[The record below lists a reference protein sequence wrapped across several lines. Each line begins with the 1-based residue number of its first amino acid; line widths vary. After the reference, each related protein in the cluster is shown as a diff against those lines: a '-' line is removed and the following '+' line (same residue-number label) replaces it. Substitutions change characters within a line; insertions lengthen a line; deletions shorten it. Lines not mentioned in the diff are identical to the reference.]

1 MSKALYIAEKPSVA
15 QEFAKALKINGQR
28 RDGYLESQDSVVTWC
43 VGHLVTMSYPEKYD
57 IKYKRWSLDTLPFLP
72 REFKY
77 EVIPGVQKQFEI
89 VKGLL
94 NREDVD
100 TIYVCTDS
108 GREGEYIYRLV
119 AQMAGVHGKK
129 EKRVWIDSQTEEE
142 IMRGI
147 REAKDLS
154 AYDNLSASAYL
165 RAKEDYLMGINFSRV
180 LTLRYGNSVSNY
192 LNTKYQA
199 ISVGRVMTCVL
210 GMVVRREREI
220 RAFVKTPFY
229 RVLSSIALEGENF
242 EGEWRAVEGSR
253 YFQTPYLY
261 KENGFKKK
269 AYAEKLIQELLVSKP
284 LQCTVEKIER
294 KKENRNPPLLFNL
307 AELQNVCSKL
317 FKISPDETLKIVQE
331 LYEKKLVTYPRT
343 DARVLSTAA
352 AKEIYK
358 NISGLRNYEHTAEI
372 AQHIIEQ
379 GNYKNLAKTRYVND
393 KQITDHYAI
402 VPTGQGLNAL
412 RSVSLT
418 AQRVY
423 ETIVRRF
430 VCIFYPPAVYQKI
443 SLVTKIQNESF
454 FSSFKVLLDE
464 GYLKVATNSFAKRK
478 AADAMS
484 SVNRAGAAGNE
495 GSEEEDPD
503 TGKNDG
509 NKADDSAEDM
519 ACDTRLLAALQNLKK
534 GDILSVD
541 SLSIKEGETSPPKRY
556 NSGSMI
562 LAMENAGQLIEDEE
576 LRAQI
581 KSCGIGTSATRAEI
595 LKKLCNIK
603 YLALNKKTQV
613 ITPTLLG
620 EMIFDVVNCS
630 IRQLLNPELTASWEK
645 GLNYVAEG
653 SITEQEYMDKLE
665 HFVRL
670 RTRQVE
676 DSNIQPYLRQFFDA
690 AAVNYK
696 DSSEKNSVKTTGR
709 ATSAAGRSR
718 TCRKPSASKS
728 SVHL

>member
-1 MSKALYIAEKPSVA
+1 VA

-28 RDGYLESQDSVVTWC
+28 KDGYLESDDSVVTWC

-57 IKYKRWSLDTLPFLP
+57 IKFKRWSFDTLPFLP
-72 REFKY
+72 HEFKY
-77 EVIPGVQKQFEI
+77 EVIPGVKKQFEI

-94 NREDVD
+94 NRPDVD

-119 AQMAGVHGKK
+119 AQMAGVKGKVQ
-129 EKRVWIDSQTEEE
+129 KRVWIDSQTEEE
-142 IMRGI
+142 ILRGI
-147 REAKDLS
+147 REAKDIS
-154 AYDNLSASAYL
+154 EYDNLAASAYL

-180 LTLRYGNSVSNY
+180 LTLRYGSSVTNY
-192 LNTKYQA
+192 LHSKYQA
-199 ISVGRVMTCVL
+199 IAVGRVMTCVL

-220 RAFVKTPFY
+220 RVFVKTPFY
-229 RVLSSIALEGENF
+229 RVLGSIGLAGENF
-242 EGEWRAVEGSR
+242 DGEWRAVEGSR
-253 YFQTPYLY
+253 YFQSPYLY
-261 KENGFKKK
+261 KENGFRKKEH
-269 AYAEKLIQELLVSKP
+269 AQMLIDQLMVNQP
-284 LQCTVEKIER
+284 LSCIVEKVER
-294 KKENRNPPLLFNL
+294 KKENKNPPLLFNL

-317 FKISPDETLKIVQE
+317 FKISPDETLRIVQE

-343 DARVLSTAA
+343 DARVLSTAV

-358 NISGLRNYEHTAEI
+358 NISGLRNYQQAGAAAAEVLGMESWKSI
-372 AQHIIEQ
+372 
-379 GNYKNLAKTRYVND
+379 AKTRYVND

-402 VPTGQGLNAL
+402 IPTGQGLNAL
-412 RSVSLT
+412 GSVSLT

-430 VCIFYPPAVYQKI
+430 LCIFYPPAVYQKV
-443 SLVTKIQNESF
+443 SLVTKLDGEAF
-454 FSSFKVLLDE
+454 FSSFKVLKEE
-464 GYLKVATNSFAKRK
+464 GYLKIATNSFSRKRASDSEK
-478 AADAMS
+478 
-484 SVNRAGAAGNE
+484 NGN
-495 GSEEEDPD
+495 GEEDE
-503 TGKNDG
+503 
-509 NKADDSAEDM
+509 AS
-519 ACDTRLLAALQNLKK
+519 CDTVLLEALQKLKK
-534 GDILSVD
+534 GDILPVNG
-541 SLSIKEGETSPPKRY
+541 LSIKEGETSPPKRY

-581 KSCGIGTSATRAEI
+581 KGSGIGTSATRAEI
-595 LKKLCNIK
+595 LKKLFNIK

-645 GLNYVAEG
+645 GLTYVAEG

-665 HFVRL
+665 HFVRV

-676 DSNIQPYLRQFFDA
+676 ASNYQYNLRQFFDA
-690 AAVNYK
+690 AAVNY
-696 DSSEKNSVKTTGR
+696 
-709 ATSAAGRSR
+709 
-718 TCRKPSASKS
+718 RKPERASGQGGKRS
-728 SVHL
+728 S

>member
-57 IKYKRWSLDTLPFLP
+57 IKYKRWRLDTLPFLP

-119 AQMAGVHGKK
+119 AQMAGVRGKK

-242 EGEWRAVEGSR
+242 EGEWRAVEGCR

-261 KENGFKKK
+261 KENGFKEK
-269 AYAEKLIQELLVSKP
+269 AYAEKLIQELSVSQP

-503 TGKNDG
+503 TGKNGG

-696 DSSEKNSVKTTGR
+696 DSSEKNSAKTTGR
-709 ATSAAGRSR
+709 STSAAGRSR
-718 TCRKPSASKS
+718 TCRKPSASK
-728 SVHL
+728 

>member
-119 AQMAGVHGKK
+119 AQMAGVRGKK

-220 RAFVKTPFY
+220 RVFVKTPFY

-261 KENGFKKK
+261 KENGFKEK
-269 AYAEKLIQELLVSKP
+269 AYAEKLIQELSASQP

-503 TGKNDG
+503 TGKNGG

-696 DSSEKNSVKTTGR
+696 DSSEKNSAKTTGR
-709 ATSAAGRSR
+709 STSAAGRSR
-718 TCRKPSASKS
+718 TCRKPSASK
-728 SVHL
+728 

>member
-165 RAKEDYLMGINFSRV
+165 RAKEDYLMGINFSRI

-269 AYAEKLIQELLVSKP
+269 AYAEKLIQELSVSQP

-372 AQHIIEQ
+372 TQHIIEQ

-430 VCIFYPPAVYQKI
+430 VCIFYPPAVYQKV

-484 SVNRAGAAGNE
+484 SVNRAGVAGNE
-495 GSEEEDPD
+495 GSEEENPD
-503 TGKNDG
+503 TGKNGG

-696 DSSEKNSVKTTGR
+696 DSSEKTSAKTTGR
-709 ATSAAGRSR
+709 STSAAGRSR
-718 TCRKPSASKS
+718 TCRKPSASK
-728 SVHL
+728 

>member
-119 AQMAGVHGKK
+119 AQMAGVRGKK

-261 KENGFKKK
+261 KENGFKEK
-269 AYAEKLIQELLVSKP
+269 AYAEKLIQELSVSQP
-284 LQCTVEKIER
+284 LKCTVEKIER

-484 SVNRAGAAGNE
+484 SVNRAGAADSE

-503 TGKNDG
+503 TGKNGG

-696 DSSEKNSVKTTGR
+696 DSSEKNSAKTTGR
-709 ATSAAGRSR
+709 SMSAAGRSR
-718 TCRKPSASKS
+718 TCRKPSASK
-728 SVHL
+728 

>member
-119 AQMAGVHGKK
+119 AQMAGVRGKK

-261 KENGFKKK
+261 KENGFKEK
-269 AYAEKLIQELLVSKP
+269 AYAEKLIQELLVSQP

-402 VPTGQGLNAL
+402 VPTGQGLNTL

-454 FSSFKVLLDE
+454 FSSFKVLLNE

-478 AADAMS
+478 SADAMS

-503 TGKNDG
+503 TGKNGG

-696 DSSEKNSVKTTGR
+696 DSSEKNSAKTTGR
-709 ATSAAGRSR
+709 STSATGRSR
-718 TCRKPSASKS
+718 TCRKPSASK
-728 SVHL
+728 

>member
-261 KENGFKKK
+261 KENGFKEK
-269 AYAEKLIQELLVSKP
+269 AYAEKLIQELSVNQP

-412 RSVSLT
+412 RNVSLT

-503 TGKNDG
+503 TGKNGG

-696 DSSEKNSVKTTGR
+696 DSSEKNSAKTTGR
-709 ATSAAGRSR
+709 STSATGRSR
-718 TCRKPSASKS
+718 TCRKPSASK
-728 SVHL
+728 

>member
-119 AQMAGVHGKK
+119 AQMAGVRGKK

-261 KENGFKKK
+261 KENGFKEK
-269 AYAEKLIQELLVSKP
+269 AYAEKLIQELSVSQP

-412 RSVSLT
+412 RNVSLT

-443 SLVTKIQNESF
+443 GLVTKIQSESF

-503 TGKNDG
+503 TGKNGG

-696 DSSEKNSVKTTGR
+696 DSSEKNSAKTTGR
-709 ATSAAGRSR
+709 STSAAGRSR
-718 TCRKPSASKS
+718 TCRKPSASK
-728 SVHL
+728 

>member
-229 RVLSSIALEGENF
+229 RVLSCIALEGENF

-261 KENGFKKK
+261 KENGFKEK
-269 AYAEKLIQELLVSKP
+269 AYAEKLIQELSVSQP

-294 KKENRNPPLLFNL
+294 KKENRNPQLLFNL

-402 VPTGQGLNAL
+402 VPTGQGLNTL

-464 GYLKVATNSFAKRK
+464 GYLKIATNSFAKRK

-484 SVNRAGAAGNE
+484 SVNRAGAADSE

-503 TGKNDG
+503 TGKNGG

-696 DSSEKNSVKTTGR
+696 DSSEKNSAKTTGR
-709 ATSAAGRSR
+709 STSAAGRSR
-718 TCRKPSASKS
+718 TCRKPSASK
-728 SVHL
+728 

>member
-119 AQMAGVHGKK
+119 AQMAGVRGKK

-261 KENGFKKK
+261 KENGFKEK
-269 AYAEKLIQELLVSKP
+269 AYAEKLIQELSVSQP

-412 RSVSLT
+412 RSISLT

-478 AADAMS
+478 SADAMS

-503 TGKNDG
+503 TGKNGG

-519 ACDTRLLAALQNLKK
+519 ACDIRLLAALQNLKK

-696 DSSEKNSVKTTGR
+696 DSSEKNSAKTTGR
-709 ATSAAGRSR
+709 STSATGRSR
-718 TCRKPSASKS
+718 TCRKPSASK
-728 SVHL
+728 

>member
-165 RAKEDYLMGINFSRV
+165 RAKEDYLMGINFSRI

-261 KENGFKKK
+261 KENGFKEK
-269 AYAEKLIQELLVSKP
+269 AYAEKLIQELSVSQP

-418 AQRVY
+418 AQSVY

-484 SVNRAGAAGNE
+484 SVNRAGAADSE

-503 TGKNDG
+503 TGKNGG

-696 DSSEKNSVKTTGR
+696 DSSEKNSAKTTGR
-709 ATSAAGRSR
+709 STSATGRSR
-718 TCRKPSASKS
+718 TCRKPSASK
-728 SVHL
+728 

>member
-15 QEFAKALKINGQR
+15 EEFAKALKINGQR

-119 AQMAGVHGKK
+119 AQMAGVRGKK

-147 REAKDLS
+147 RDAKDLS

-261 KENGFKKK
+261 KENGFKEK
-269 AYAEKLIQELLVSKP
+269 AYAEKLIQELLVSQP

-495 GSEEEDPD
+495 GNEEEDPD
-503 TGKNDG
+503 TGKNGG
-509 NKADDSAEDM
+509 NKSDDSAEDM

-696 DSSEKNSVKTTGR
+696 DSSEKTSAKTTGR
-709 ATSAAGRSR
+709 STSAAGRSR
-718 TCRKPSASKS
+718 TCRKPSAAK
-728 SVHL
+728 